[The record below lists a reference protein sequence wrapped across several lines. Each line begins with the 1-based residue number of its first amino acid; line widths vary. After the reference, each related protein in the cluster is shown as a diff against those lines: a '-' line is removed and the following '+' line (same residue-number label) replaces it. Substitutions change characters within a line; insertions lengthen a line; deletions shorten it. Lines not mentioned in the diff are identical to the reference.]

1 MTTGNLTTEQD
12 YSLTCNVCDESQIVR
27 VCTVRKD
34 QYLRGA
40 MVQEA
45 FPEPEFDSAYREQII
60 GLRSG
65 HHVCNDCWGD
75 LFSEEEDVE

>member
-12 YSLTCNVCDESQIVR
+12 YSLTCNVCDETQTVR

-34 QYLRGA
+34 KYLHGA
-40 MVQEA
+40 LVQDA

-60 GLRSG
+60 GLRVG
-65 HHVCNDCWGD
+65 KHVCNNCWD
-75 LFSEEEDVE
+75 SLFSEDDDE